1 MKKIYFLFLISICA
15 ISSVAQVINPKGTII
30 LIDSS
35 KWKLTGGNIYFKN
48 TGNVGIGTNI
58 PTAQLHTTGNVRLQG
73 IGSNTIDTKILTA
86 DASGNVTTRLLS
98 SLPTNSDSTTSNN
111 GLTQTGKNVQLGGNL
126 IQATTITNNA
136 NPLTIATGGT
146 ALNITGLTAGATTD
160 SLLTLNATTGKINRI
175 HVLSLN
181 KNDSTTAN
189 NGLTLTGKNVQLG
202 GALTQQTT
210 INTSAANTLALTG
223 LQTGSITDSILVTA
237 VGGVI
242 KRIVA
247 PPSFPQI
254 LVDVR
259 RTTTYTLPATGY
271 ATLIYNTANTNIL
284 AAYNTTTGI
293 FTAPATGIYEI
304 IINNNYSWGNQ
315 NNQVINRILV
325 NGIVDMEKALAITK
339 SSTVSSSALSGNTI
353 VSMTTGQTAL
363 ISVGDFFG
371 IATPKIGI
379 GQHVLKIIRLQ

>member
-1 MKKIYFLFLISICA
+1 
-15 ISSVAQVINPKGTII
+15 
-30 LIDSS
+30 
-35 KWKLTGGNIYFKN
+35 
-48 TGNVGIGTNI
+48 
-58 PTAQLHTTGNVRLQG
+58 
-73 IGSNTIDTKILTA
+73 
-86 DASGNVTTRLLS
+86 
-98 SLPTNSDSTTSNN
+98 LPTNSDSTTSNN

-160 SLLTLNATTGKINRI
+160 SLLTINATTGKINRI

-242 KRIVA
+242 KKIVA